1 MAGGKESPRQKMIGM
16 MYLVLTALLAL
27 QVSNAVLEKFAIING
42 ALVELGRQTDEKNA
56 KQLDAIEGALATSKA
71 PEVVAAVE
79 NAKKVR
85 ALTAETIK
93 YTDALKKD
101 FLTIA
106 GAGGIDGKFINDHSS
121 KVSYAMMDPRG
132 TKGKDYENKLNS
144 YATDLEKLTKVDA
157 KDPGVKFDKLAKAPS
172 EMAEFKDD
180 KDHANKDFVE
190 FTFENTPPIAA
201 YASVSEMESQIY
213 AYEAVA
219 LAHLAEIADA
229 SQIKFDNILPM
240 IIPTSST
247 VVAGSK
253 YEAKMYIGASNSGLN
268 PVMSMD
274 GRSLPIVEDGQKIKY
289 GNVSFVATPGAY
301 KNGVA
306 EKSFNAKIEVK
317 GQIFESIVKYNVIA
331 PTVKITSGALSK
343 LYINCGNQMNVEV
356 PGLGTGFVPGYSA
369 ADAEIIKSDK
379 IGQITVVPKSKAKV
393 KLAVSNSGNPIETVT
408 FDVRTAPAPT
418 VLVTAAGKEMN
429 SKDGV
434 PRSQL
439 GQLKISAKADDDFAS
454 TVPKDAEFR
463 IRKGRV
469 YLRKGTALGT
479 PVEFTGEALNLGAF
493 MQSAKPGDVLSF
505 ELESITRRT
514 FKGENENVVLTT
526 SIKYISI
533 PIAN

>member
-1 MAGGKESPRQKMIGM
+1 MAGGKETPRQKMIGM

-42 ALVELGRQTDEKNA
+42 ALVELSRQTNEKNE
-56 KQLDAIEGALATSKA
+56 KQLAAIEAALTTSKA
-71 PEVVAAVE
+71 PTVAEAVE

-85 ALTAETIK
+85 ALTQETVK
-93 YTDALKKD
+93 YTSALKAE
-101 FLTIA
+101 FLTISGTTA
-106 GAGGIDGKFINDHSS
+106 IDGKFINDHSS
-121 KVSYAMMDPRG
+121 KVAYTMMDPRT
-132 TKGKDYENKLNS
+132 TKGEEYEKTLNGYTVKLG
-144 YATDLEKLTKVDA
+144 ALCGEKFEELA
-157 KDPGVKFDKLAKAPS
+157 LPPSKLAQ
-172 EMAEFKDD
+172 FKDD
-180 KDHANKDFVE
+180 KDHANKDFIE

-201 YASVSEMESQIY
+201 YASVTEMESQIY
-213 AYEAVA
+213 AYEARA
-219 LAHLAEIADA
+219 LAKLAEIADA

-253 YEAKMYIGASNSGLN
+253 YEAKMYIGASNSGLS
-268 PVMSMD
+268 PVMFMD
-274 GRSLPIVEDGQKIKY
+274 GKALPIVEDDAHIKY
-289 GNVSFVATPGAY
+289 GKVEFVATPGAY
-301 KNGVA
+301 KQGVA

-317 GQIFESIVKYNVIA
+317 GQTFDHVVKYNVIA

-343 LYINCGNQMNVEV
+343 LYINCGNEMNVEV
-356 PGLGTGFVPGYSA
+356 PGLGTNFVPGYSA

-379 IGQITVVPKSKAKV
+379 VGQITVIPKSKAKV

-408 FDVRTAPAPT
+408 FDVRTAPAPQ
-418 VLVTAAGKEMN
+418 VLVEAAGREMN

-439 GQLKISAKADDDFAS
+439 GQLKIRAKADEDFAN

-479 PVEFTGEALNLGAF
+479 PVEFSGESLNLGAF
-493 MQSAKPGDVLSF
+493 MQTAKPGDVLSF
-505 ELESITRRT
+505 EIESITRRT
-514 FKGENENVVLTT
+514 FKGENEPVVLTT
-526 SIKYISI
+526 AIKYISI

>member
-1 MAGGKESPRQKMIGM
+1 MSGGKETPRQKMIGM

-42 ALVELGRQTDEKNA
+42 ALVELSRQTNEKNER
-56 KQLDAIEGALATSKA
+56 QLAAIEAAETTSKA
-71 PEVVAAVE
+71 PEVVKAVE
-79 NAKKVR
+79 DAKKVR
-85 ALTAETIK
+85 ALTLETIK
-93 YTDALKKD
+93 ATSALKQD
-101 FLTIA
+101 FLDISETA
-106 GAGGIDGKFINDHSS
+106 RIDGKFINDHSS
-121 KVSYAMMDPRG
+121 KVAYAMMDPRTDKG
-132 TKGKDYENKLNS
+132 EKYEKTLNDYSTKLGQISGEKFEDLALPPAKL
-144 YATDLEKLTKVDA
+144 EQ
-157 KDPGVKFDKLAKAPS
+157 
-172 EMAEFKDD
+172 FKDD
-180 KDHANKDFVE
+180 KDHANKDFIE

-201 YASVSEMESQIY
+201 YASVSEMESQIF
-213 AYEAVA
+213 AYEARA
-219 LAHLAEIADA
+219 LAKLAEIADA
-229 SQIKFDNILPM
+229 SQLKFDNILPM
-240 IIPTSST
+240 IIPASSS

-268 PVMSMD
+268 PVMFMD
-274 GRSLPIVEDGQKIKY
+274 GKNLPIQEDEQKIKY
-289 GNVSFVATPGAY
+289 GKVEFVATPGAY
-301 KNGVA
+301 KNGIA

-317 GQIFESIVKYNVIA
+317 GQTFDHVVKYNVIA

-343 LYINCGNQMNVEV
+343 LYINCGNEMNVEV
-356 PGLGTGFVPGYSA
+356 PGLGTNFVPGYSA
-369 ADAEIIKSDK
+369 ADAEVIKSDK
-379 IGQITVVPKSKAKV
+379 VGQITVIPKSKAKV

-408 FDVRTAPAPT
+408 FEVRSAPPPT
-418 VLVTAAGKEMN
+418 ISVEAAGKEMN

-439 GQLKISAKADDDFAS
+439 GQLKIRAKADDDFAN

-479 PVEFTGEALNLGAF
+479 PVEFTGESLNLGAF

-505 ELESITRRT
+505 ELESVTRRT
-514 FKGENENVVLTT
+514 FKGENEPVVLTT